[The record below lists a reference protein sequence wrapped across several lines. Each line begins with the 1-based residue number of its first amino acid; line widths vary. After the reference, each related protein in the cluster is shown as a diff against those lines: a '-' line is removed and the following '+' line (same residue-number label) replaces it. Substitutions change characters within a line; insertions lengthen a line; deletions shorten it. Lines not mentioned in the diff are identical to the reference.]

1 MFEDTI
7 TEFKN
12 GTRDVDDYSFC
23 IDVYE
28 DVYSA
33 YIMGSGNSQCLA
45 SKHGFSCKSHIVE
58 IFNSIGVYD
67 ILYGVG

>member
-7 TEFKN
+7 TECKN
-12 GTRDVDDYSFC
+12 RTRDVDDYSFC

-33 YIMGSGNSQCLA
+33 YIMGSGKSQCLA